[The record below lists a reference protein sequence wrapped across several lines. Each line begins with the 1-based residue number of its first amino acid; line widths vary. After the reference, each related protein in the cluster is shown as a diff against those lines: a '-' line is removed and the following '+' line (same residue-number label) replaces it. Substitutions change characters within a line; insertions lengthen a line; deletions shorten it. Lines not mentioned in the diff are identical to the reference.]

1 MLWYPGAPVHGCPEG
16 PARYNVDV
24 PYGLKEL
31 TTLDDLDA
39 AMAVSS
45 TQPILIYKH
54 SLTCGTSGVAYEEV
68 VDLVEGSMVP
78 GSAYIVKVQTGR
90 AVSNAIEDRT
100 GIRHESP
107 QVLLILEGR
116 VVWHASHFRVT
127 ARAISAALGKLHA
140 PST

>member
-1 MLWYPGAPVHGCPEG
+1 M
-16 PARYNVDV
+16 
-24 PYGLKEL
+24 PYGLTEIA
-31 TTLDDLDA
+31 TFEDLDA
-39 AMAVSS
+39 AMAASA

-68 VDLVEGSMVP
+68 VDLVEGSMPP
-78 GSAYIVKVQTGR
+78 GTAYIVRIQTAR
-90 AVSNAIEDRT
+90 NVSRAIEERT

-107 QVLLILEGR
+107 QALLVVDGK

-127 ARAISAALGKLHA
+127 ARAIAAALDKLQA

>member
-1 MLWYPGAPVHGCPEG
+1 M
-16 PARYNVDV
+16 
-24 PYGLKEL
+24 PYGLIEL
-31 TTLDDLDA
+31 VTLEQLDA
-39 AMAVSS
+39 AMALSA

-68 VDLVEGSMVP
+68 VDLVEGSMPP
-78 GSAYIVKVQTGR
+78 GSAYIVKVQTAR
-90 AVSNAIEDRT
+90 NVSRAIEERT

-107 QVLLILEGR
+107 QALLVVDSR

-127 ARAISAALGKLHA
+127 ARAISTALGKLHA

>member
-1 MLWYPGAPVHGCPEG
+1 
-16 PARYNVDV
+16 V

-31 TTLDDLDA
+31 ATLEDLDA
-39 AMAVSS
+39 AMAVSA

-68 VDLVEGSMVP
+68 IELVEGSMPP
-78 GSAYIVKVQTGR
+78 GTAYIVRVQTAR
-90 AVSNAIEDRT
+90 DVSWAIEERT

-107 QVLLILEGR
+107 QALLIVDGR

-127 ARAISAALGKLHA
+127 GRAISAALGKLHA